1 MHGNKMKKGN
11 LLTNQLSIGLLM
23 TMLLLPMPGFAI
35 ALDATSLLGSL
46 SQIDT
51 LLDELDEAER
61 SKTEDAEFVETL
73 PREVGE
79 EPSRIEQ
86 LVESSRSFDVENFY
100 SSKEPLKQYGYDLFA
115 SNPVTFAPVSDAPI
129 PSNYIIGPGDSVN
142 ILLFGSISKDITR
155 KVTRNGYLHL
165 PGLGPVPVAGL
176 SFAELKENLLER
188 IANQMIGVKASI
200 SLGELRT
207 IRIFA
212 LGNVQ
217 KPGSYT
223 LSALSTLTNA
233 IFSSGGIKRIGTLRN
248 IQLKRNG
255 KVISNFDLYD
265 LLLNGDTSKDRRL
278 LPGDVVFVPPIGP
291 TVSILGAVHRPA
303 IYELTKSSR
312 SLEQVLSMSGGVM
325 PTASLSSTII
335 QTINPKQKASVFTI
349 DLTSN
354 KGKAYQV
361 NNGDMVI
368 IQHRILYKGGSIL
381 LSGEV
386 KSPGIYPIAPG
397 EKLSSVI
404 QRAGGFTEAAYLEGS
419 VFTRERLKK
428 LESVSINNALDQLEK
443 DLILSQTKI
452 KAIQATRNVA
462 AIQGVINKMR
472 ETSEPMGRMAIS
484 LGKIHDDDFDVL
496 LSHGDTLHVP
506 TIPQEVTVIGEVN
519 HPTSHLFDSSYD
531 VDKYIN
537 RSGGLK
543 KNADYSQIYVIK
555 ASGTVALASN
565 SDKGFFRKDSQIS
578 ITRGDT
584 IVVPLDAETATPM
597 EVLNSVTK
605 ITSQIAITLASFKTF
620 GIF

>member
-1 MHGNKMKKGN
+1 
-11 LLTNQLSIGLLM
+11 
-23 TMLLLPMPGFAI
+23 
-35 ALDATSLLGSL
+35 
-46 SQIDT
+46 
-51 LLDELDEAER
+51 
-61 SKTEDAEFVETL
+61 
-73 PREVGE
+73 
-79 EPSRIEQ
+79 
-86 LVESSRSFDVENFY
+86 
-100 SSKEPLKQYGYDLFA
+100 
-115 SNPVTFAPVSDAPI
+115 
-129 PSNYIIGPGDSVN
+129 
-142 ILLFGSISKDITR
+142 
-155 KVTRNGYLHL
+155 
-165 PGLGPVPVAGL
+165 
-176 SFAELKENLLER
+176 
-188 IANQMIGVKASI
+188 
-200 SLGELRT
+200 
-207 IRIFA
+207 
-212 LGNVQ
+212 
-217 KPGSYT
+217 
-223 LSALSTLTNA
+223 
-233 IFSSGGIKRIGTLRN
+233 
-248 IQLKRNG
+248 
-255 KVISNFDLYD
+255 
-265 LLLNGDTSKDRRL
+265 
-278 LPGDVVFVPPIGP
+278 
-291 TVSILGAVHRPA
+291 
-303 IYELTKSSR
+303 
-312 SLEQVLSMSGGVM
+312 MSGGVM

-335 QTINPKQKASVFTI
+335 QTIDPKQKASVFTI

-386 KSPGIYPIAPG
+386 KSPGIYPIAPR

-428 LESVSINNALDQLEK
+428 LESISINNALDQLEK

-462 AIQGVINKMR
+462 AIQGVIDKMR
-472 ETSEPMGRMAIS
+472 GTSKPMGRMAIS
-484 LGKIHDDDFDVL
+484 LGKIHDDDFDVF

-565 SDKGFFRKDSQIS
+565 SDKGFFRKDAQIA

-605 ITSQIAITLASFKTF
+605 ITSQIAITLASFKTL